1 MKILEEI
8 VPSYFELDD
17 MEIVILQDANGK
29 LLTIKIKYYAHRIPQ
44 SMAYCSETISR
55 HSPI

>member
-29 LLTIKIKYYAHRIPQ
+29 LLTIKINYY
-44 SMAYCSETISR
+44 E
-55 HSPI
+55 